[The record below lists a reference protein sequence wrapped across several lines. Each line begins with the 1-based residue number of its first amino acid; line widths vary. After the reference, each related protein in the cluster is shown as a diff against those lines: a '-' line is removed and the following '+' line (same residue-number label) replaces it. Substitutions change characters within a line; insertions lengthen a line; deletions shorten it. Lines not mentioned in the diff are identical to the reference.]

1 MSDFS
6 IIGNRT
12 AMIDAA
18 AKTTGAGKYTDDLSV
33 PGMLVGKILHSPYP
47 HARIRRIDTS
57 RAEKC
62 EGVVAV
68 VVGQDA
74 PNPYGILP
82 VGHDEY
88 ALALDKVRY
97 VGDNVACVVAVSE
110 SIAETALELIDVEY
124 EVLPAY
130 FDPEESMKAVTDLI
144 HDSKP
149 GNLEKDYHHVFGD
162 PDQGFAGADQI
173 AEARFIANEVTH
185 AAMEPH
191 STLASFEIDPHTGKP
206 GRLTVWSST
215 QVPYYLQHKLS
226 LVLEMPMAQIRVI
239 KPLVGG
245 GFGGKSEVIPLEIIA
260 AIAARKAQ
268 AAVKI
273 TYTREEV
280 FWAHRGRP
288 RTIIDLKTGVKK
300 DGRITAVKA
309 RVVQD
314 GGAYCSYGVVTIL
327 YSGALLGAL
336 YDIPNIQYDGYRV
349 LTNKPACGAMR
360 GHGTVNVRFAFESQ
374 LDELALAIG
383 MDPAEIRQRNL
394 LQPPCIT
401 VNGLR
406 VQSYGLPECIE
417 KTVDRS
423 GWKQRK
429 GKLPRGRGLG
439 IACSHYVSGAA
450 NSIIR
455 SDMPHSTVNIK
466 IDRDGGV
473 VVYTGASEIGQG
485 SDTMTA
491 QIAAEVLGCSLPRVR
506 VIAADTDLTPIDIGS
521 YSSRVTFMAGNATLR
536 AASEVKRLIAAAA
549 AKKMGCAA
557 EDLIFR
563 NDQVLRKNAAASV
576 GELADKS
583 VRTTQDEASVS
594 GRVEGQILRGSLQQ
608 KRKEEG
614 PKEKMSFE
622 EAVVAAIDFHGGLT
636 GTGSYAPPQEA
647 RGGKHKGA
655 GVGPSPA
662 YSYSAQV
669 AEVSVDEETGEVVV
683 HKVWAAHDCGRALN
697 PVSVEGQIIGSVW
710 MGMGQALTEEMVWK
724 DGMLMNPGLLEY
736 RSPSSVE
743 SPEVEPIIVESVD
756 PEGPFGAKECSEGSL
771 AATIPAIANAIYDAV
786 GVRLRE
792 SPFTPERVLSALR
805 AKRNARALN
814 LTKVLTRLL
823 RHASANTADRCASK
837 VRARNATRSIHRGEK
852 CRPPRAVP
860 IEPYKVQTAPA
871 QNCRR
876 RNRVSRGTF
885 DACRAWQLARAGSNS
900 HPNHCR
906 RHRFNSIDA
915 AETIRAGAR
924 SRSARNRS
932 AARHP
937 AAARRRR
944 RNRGPHH
951 APRHRA
957 LRLSAPALC
966 GPHRSSGDR
975 GIARTAEHGHHRR

>member
-1 MSDFS
+1 MNDFS
-6 IIGNRT
+6 IIGKPT

-18 AKTTGAGKYTDDLSV
+18 EKTTGAGKYTDDLSV
-33 PGMLVGKILHSPYP
+33 PGMLVGKILHSAYP
-47 HARIRRIDTS
+47 HARIQSIDTS
-57 RAEKC
+57 RAEKLD
-62 EGVVAV
+62 GVVAV
-68 VVGQDA
+68 VIGKDA

-82 VGHDEY
+82 VGHDEH
-88 ALALDKVRY
+88 ALAVDKVRY

-110 SIAETALELIDVEY
+110 AIAEKALELIDVKY

-130 FDPEESMKAVTDLI
+130 FDPEESMKAQTDLI
-144 HDSKP
+144 HDNKP
-149 GNLEKDYHHVFGD
+149 GNLEKDYHHAFGD
-162 PDQGFAGADQI
+162 PDKGFAEADHI

-191 STLASFEIDPHTGKP
+191 STLASFELDPHTGKM

-260 AIAARKAQ
+260 AVAARKAQ
-268 AAVKI
+268 APVKI

-288 RTIIDLKTGVKK
+288 RTIIDLKTGIKS

-336 YDIPNIQYDGYRV
+336 YDIPHIQYDGYRV

-374 LDELALAIG
+374 LDELAAKIG
-383 MDPAEIRQRNL
+383 MDSAEIRQRNL
-394 LQPPCIT
+394 LTPPCIT

-417 KTVDRS
+417 KTVERS

-429 GKLPRGRGLG
+429 GKLPKGRGLG

-491 QIAAEVLGCSLPRVR
+491 QIAAEVLGCSLSRVR

-536 AASEVKRLIAAAA
+536 AADDVKKRITAAA
-549 AKKMGCAA
+549 AKKMNCTA
-557 EDLIFR
+557 EEIVFR
-563 NDQVLRKNAAASV
+563 EDVVFKKGSPAPAVRKDQAEEVEV
-576 GELADKS
+576 
-583 VRTTQDEASVS
+583 TQAGASVS

-614 PKEKMSFE
+614 PKEWLTFE
-622 EAVVAAIDFHGGLT
+622 EAVVAAIDFHGTLT
-636 GTGSYAPPQEA
+636 GTGSYAPPPEA
-647 RGGKHKGA
+647 RGGKHKGG

-669 AEVSVDEETGEVVV
+669 AEVSVDEDTGEVTV

-724 DGMLMNPGLLEY
+724 DGMLMNAGMLEY
-736 RSPSSVE
+736 RSPSSAE
-743 SPEVEPIIVESVD
+743 SPEIEPIIVESID

-786 GVRLRE
+786 GVRLHE
-792 SPFTPERVLSALR
+792 SPFTPERVLAAMR
-805 AKRNARALN
+805 AKKKEKVLN
-814 LTKVLTRLL
+814 LTEGVDPTSPKRFREHGGALCFKGKGPE
-823 RHASANTADRCASK
+823 RHALDP
-837 VRARNATRSIHRGEK
+837 ARR
-852 CRPPRAVP
+852 
-860 IEPYKVQTAPA
+860 
-871 QNCRR
+871 
-876 RNRVSRGTF
+876 
-885 DACRAWQLARAGSNS
+885 
-900 HPNHCR
+900 
-906 RHRFNSIDA
+906 
-915 AETIRAGAR
+915 ET
-924 SRSARNRS
+924 
-932 AARHP
+932 P
-937 AAARRRR
+937 AAV
-944 RNRGPHH
+944 G
-951 APRHRA
+951 
-957 LRLSAPALC
+957 
-966 GPHRSSGDR
+966 GMD
-975 GIARTAEHGHHRR
+975 

>member
-1 MSDFS
+1 MSPEFAV
-6 IIGNRT
+6 IGKPT
-12 AMIDAA
+12 AMVDAA
-18 AKTTGAGKYTDDLSV
+18 EKTTGSGKYTDDLSV

-47 HARIRRIDTS
+47 HARIKAINTS
-57 RAEKC
+57 KAENLN
-62 EGVVAV
+62 GVVAV
-68 VVGQDA
+68 AVGQDA
-74 PNPYGILP
+74 PKTYGILP

-88 ALALDKVRY
+88 PLALDKVRY
-97 VGDNVACVVAVSE
+97 VGDNVACVVATSE
-110 SIAETALELIDVEY
+110 AIAERALELIDVDY
-124 EVLPAY
+124 EVLPGY
-130 FDPEESMKAVTDLI
+130 FDPEDSMKAQSDLI
-144 HDSKP
+144 HDHKP
-149 GNLEKDYHHVFGD
+149 NNIEKDYHHVFGD
-162 PDQGFAGADQI
+162 PERGFGEADQI
-173 AEARFIANEVTH
+173 AEARFISNEVTH

-268 AAVKI
+268 APVKI

-336 YDIPNIQYDGYRV
+336 YDIPNIQFDGYRV

-360 GHGTVNVRFAFESQ
+360 GHGTVNVRFAFETQ
-374 LDELALAIG
+374 LDELASAIG
-383 MDPAEIRQRNL
+383 MDPAEIRRRNL
-394 LQPPCIT
+394 LKPPCIT

-417 KTVDRS
+417 KTVERS
-423 GWKQRK
+423 EWKERQ

-491 QIAAEVLGCSLPRVR
+491 QVAAETLGCSLSRVR
-506 VIAADTDLTPIDIGS
+506 VVAADTDLTPIDIGS

-536 AASEVKRLIAAAA
+536 AANEVKKLIAAAA
-549 AKKMGCAA
+549 AKKMSCDP
-557 EDLIFR
+557 EDVVFR
-563 NDQVLRKNAAASV
+563 QDVVSRKAGGADAVVRSV
-576 GELADKS
+576 EQSSAP
-583 VRTTQDEASVS
+583 SVS

-614 PKEKMSFE
+614 PKDSMTFE
-622 EAVVAAIDFHGGLT
+622 EAVVAAIDFHGALT
-636 GTGSYAPPQEA
+636 GTGSYAPPAEA

-669 AEVSVDEETGEVVV
+669 AEVSVDEDTGEVTV
-683 HKVWAAHDCGRALN
+683 HKVWARLR
-697 PVSVEGQIIGSVW
+697 
-710 MGMGQALTEEMVWK
+710 T
-724 DGMLMNPGLLEY
+724 
-736 RSPSSVE
+736 R
-743 SPEVEPIIVESVD
+743 VEP
-756 PEGPFGAKECSEGSL
+756 G
-771 AATIPAIANAIYDAV
+771 
-786 GVRLRE
+786 
-792 SPFTPERVLSALR
+792 
-805 AKRNARALN
+805 
-814 LTKVLTRLL
+814 
-823 RHASANTADRCASK
+823 
-837 VRARNATRSIHRGEK
+837 
-852 CRPPRAVP
+852 
-860 IEPYKVQTAPA
+860 
-871 QNCRR
+871 
-876 RNRVSRGTF
+876 VSRRPDHWLCVDG
-885 DACRAWQLARAGSNS
+885 DG
-900 HPNHCR
+900 
-906 RHRFNSIDA
+906 
-915 AETIRAGAR
+915 AGAHGR
-924 SRSARNRS
+924 DGLERWHADESRSARISQPILGRV
-932 AARHP
+932 AR
-937 AAARRRR
+937 
-944 RNRGPHH
+944 
-951 APRHRA
+951 
-957 LRLSAPALC
+957 C
-966 GPHRSSGDR
+966 G
-975 GIARTAEHGHHRR
+975 THHR

>member
-1 MSDFS
+1 MSSAMTDFS
-6 IIGNRT
+6 IIGKPT
-12 AMIDAA
+12 AMVDAVW
-18 AKTTGAGKYTDDLSV
+18 KTTGAGKYTDDLSL

-47 HARIRRIDTS
+47 HARIKRIDPS
-57 RAEKC
+57 RAEQL

-68 VVGQDA
+68 VVGTDA

-110 SIAETALELIDVEY
+110 SLAEKALELVDVEY

-130 FDPEESMKAVTDLI
+130 FDPEASMKAQADLI

-149 GNLEKDYHHVFGD
+149 GNVEKDYHHVFGD
-162 PDQGFAGADQI
+162 PEKGFAEADCV
-173 AEARFIANEVTH
+173 AEARFISNEVTH

-191 STLASFEIDPHTGKP
+191 STLASFELDPHTGKL

-226 LVLEMPMAQIRVI
+226 LVLEMPMSQIRVI

-260 AIAARKAQ
+260 AIAARKAK
-268 AAVKI
+268 APVKI

-288 RTIIDLKTGVKK
+288 RTIIDLKTGVKR

-374 LDELALAIG
+374 LDELAATIG
-383 MDPAEIRQRNL
+383 LDPAEIRRRNL
-394 LQPPCIT
+394 LKPPCIT

-406 VQSYGLPECIE
+406 VQSYGLPECIA
-417 KTVDRS
+417 KTVERS
-423 GWKQRK
+423 GWNERR
-429 GKLPRGRGLG
+429 GKLPKGRGLG

-491 QIAAEVLGCSLPRVR
+491 QIAAEALGCSLSRVR
-506 VIAADTDLTPIDIGS
+506 VVAADTDLTPIDIGS

-536 AASEVKRLIAAAA
+536 AAEEVKKLIAAAA
-549 AKKMGCAA
+549 AKKMNCEM

-563 NDQVLRKNAAASV
+563 DDTVVRKNGHVGTAADV
-576 GELADKS
+576 GAGDSQEPCGDGRPRPSGEAGPRSIVD
-583 VRTTQDEASVS
+583 TQPSVS

-608 KRKEEG
+608 KRREEG
-614 PKEKMSFE
+614 PKDWMTFE
-622 EAVVAAIDFHGGLT
+622 EAVVAAIDFHGALI

-647 RGGKHKGA
+647 RGGRHKGA

-669 AEVSVDEETGEVVV
+669 AEVSVDEDTGEVTV

-697 PVSVEGQIIGSVW
+697 PVAVEGQIIGSVW
-710 MGMGQALTEEMVWK
+710 MGMGQALTEEMIWK

-736 RSPSSVE
+736 RSPSAVE
-743 SPEVEPIIVESVD
+743 SPAVEPIIVESID

-786 GVRLRE
+786 GVRLHE
-792 SPFTPERVLSALR
+792 SPFTPERVLAALR
-805 AKRNARALN
+805 TKKNAKALN
-814 LTKVLTRLL
+814 LTEGVDPTSPTRFREHGGSLCFEGRGPE
-823 RHASANTADRCASK
+823 RHALDPSR
-837 VRARNATRSIHRGEK
+837 RG
-852 CRPPRAVP
+852 VP
-860 IEPYKVQTAPA
+860 
-871 QNCRR
+871 
-876 RNRVSRGTF
+876 
-885 DACRAWQLARAGSNS
+885 AGGK
-900 HPNHCR
+900 
-906 RHRFNSIDA
+906 
-915 AETIRAGAR
+915 E
-924 SRSARNRS
+924 
-932 AARHP
+932 
-937 AAARRRR
+937 
-944 RNRGPHH
+944 
-951 APRHRA
+951 
-957 LRLSAPALC
+957 
-966 GPHRSSGDR
+966 
-975 GIARTAEHGHHRR
+975 

>member
-1 MSDFS
+1 
-6 IIGNRT
+6 
-12 AMIDAA
+12 MIDAA
-18 AKTTGAGKYTDDLSV
+18 GKTTGAGKYTDDLFV
-33 PGMLVGKILHSPYP
+33 PGMLIGKILHSPHP
-47 HARIRRIDTS
+47 HARIKRIDAS
-57 RAEKC
+57 RAEQVD
-62 EGVVAV
+62 GVIAV
-68 VVGQDA
+68 VKGKDA

-82 VGHDEY
+82 VGHDEH
-88 ALALDKVRY
+88 ALALDKIRY
-97 VGDNVACVVAVSE
+97 VGDNVACVAAVDE
-110 SIAETALELIDVEY
+110 ATAEKALELIDVEY
-124 EVLPAY
+124 EILPAY
-130 FDPEESMKAVTDLI
+130 FDPEESMKADRDLI
-144 HDSKP
+144 HDNKP
-149 GNLEKDYHHVFGD
+149 HNIEKDYHHVFGD
-162 PDQGFAGADQI
+162 PDQGFVAADHV

-191 STLASFEIDPHTGKP
+191 STLASFELDSQTGRL

-226 LVLEMPMAQIRVI
+226 LVLEMPMSQIRVI

-260 AIAARKAQ
+260 AIAARKAK
-268 AAVKI
+268 APVKI

-288 RTIIDLKTGVKK
+288 RTIIDLKTGVKS

-314 GGAYCSYGVVTIL
+314 GGGYCSYGVVTIL

-374 LDELALAIG
+374 LDELALKIK
-383 MDPAEIRQRNL
+383 MNPAEIRRRNL
-394 LQPPCIT
+394 LQPPCVT

-417 KTVDRS
+417 KVVERS
-423 GWKQRK
+423 GWRDRK
-429 GKLPRGRGLG
+429 GALPRGRGLG

-491 QIAAEVLGCSLPRVR
+491 QIAAEVLGCSLGRVR
-506 VIAADTDLTPIDIGS
+506 VIAADTDITPIDIGS

-536 AASEVKRLIAAAA
+536 AAEEVKKLIAAAA
-549 AKKMGCAA
+549 AKKMGCSVEELVFGSDVIYRSGVSCETGDGAGKDRSPRKSREGRTG
-557 EDLIFR
+557 EDGR
-563 NDQVLRKNAAASV
+563 PYMSSGV
-576 GELADKS
+576 
-583 VRTTQDEASVS
+583 SVS
-594 GRVEGQILRGSLQQ
+594 GRVENQVLRGSLQQ
-608 KRKEEG
+608 KRADEG
-614 PKEKMSFE
+614 PRDSMSFE
-622 EAVVAAIDFHGGLT
+622 EAVVAAIDFHGALT
-636 GTGSYAPPQEA
+636 GTGSYAPPPEA
-647 RGGKHKGA
+647 RGGKHKGG

-669 AEVSVDEETGEVVV
+669 AEVSVDEDTGEVTV

-710 MGMGQALTEEMVWK
+710 MGMGQALTEEMIWK
-724 DGMLMNPGLLEY
+724 DGLLMNPGLLEY

-743 SPEVEPIIVESVD
+743 SPEVEPIIVESID

-786 GVRLRE
+786 GVRLHE
-792 SPFTPERVLSALR
+792 SPFTPERVLAALR
-805 AKRNARALN
+805 AKKNAKALN
-814 LTKVLTRLL
+814 LTEGVDPT
-823 RHASANTADRCASK
+823 DP
-837 VRARNATRSIHRGEK
+837 VRFREHG
-852 CRPPRAVP
+852 
-860 IEPYKVQTAPA
+860 
-871 QNCRR
+871 
-876 RNRVSRGTF
+876 
-885 DACRAWQLARAGSNS
+885 
-900 HPNHCR
+900 
-906 RHRFNSIDA
+906 
-915 AETIRAGAR
+915 GALCFKGKGPE
-924 SRSARNRS
+924 
-932 AARHP
+932 RHP
-937 AAARRRR
+937 ADLV
-944 RNRGPHH
+944 G
-951 APRHRA
+951 
-957 LRLSAPALC
+957 
-966 GPHRSSGDR
+966 
-975 GIARTAEHGHHRR
+975 TE

>member
-1 MSDFS
+1 MTDFS
-6 IIGNRT
+6 IIGKPI
-12 AMIDAA
+12 AMVDAA
-18 AKTTGAGKYTDDLSV
+18 GKTTGSGKYTDDLNL
-33 PGMLVGKILHSPYP
+33 PGMLVGRILHSPFP
-47 HARIRRIDTS
+47 HARIKRIDTS
-57 RAEKC
+57 RAAALD
-62 EGVVAV
+62 GVVAIV
-68 VVGQDA
+68 TGKDA

-82 VGHDEY
+82 VGHDEH

-97 VGDNVACVVAVSE
+97 VGDNVACVAAIDE
-110 SIAETALELIDVEY
+110 ATADQALELIDVEY

-130 FDPEESMKAVTDLI
+130 FDPEESMKAEADLI
-144 HDSKP
+144 HDNKP
-149 GNLEKDYHHVFGD
+149 HNLEKDYHHVFGD
-162 PDQGFAGADQI
+162 PDKGFADADHV

-191 STLASFEIDPHTGKP
+191 STLAQFEIDSQTGKR

-260 AIAARKAQ
+260 AIAAR
-268 AAVKI
+268 AARAPVKI

-288 RTIIDLKTGVKK
+288 RTIIDLKTCVKN

-309 RVVQD
+309 RVIQD

-374 LDELALAIG
+374 LDELAAKINL
-383 MDPAEIRQRNL
+383 DPADIRQRNL
-394 LQPPCIT
+394 LQPPCVT

-417 KTVDRS
+417 KVVERS

-429 GKLPRGRGLG
+429 GKLPRSRGLG

-491 QIAAEVLGCSLPRVR
+491 QIAAETLGCSLGRVKI
-506 VIAADTDLTPIDIGS
+506 VAADTDLTPIDIGS

-536 AASEVKRLIAAAA
+536 AAEQVKKQIAAAA
-549 AKKMGCAA
+549 ARKMSCAP
-557 EDLIFR
+557 EELIFR
-563 NDQVLRKNAAASV
+563 DDSVFRKNGHVGTAAFGRPAEQGS
-576 GELADKS
+576 S
-583 VRTTQDEASVS
+583 ASVS

-608 KRKEEG
+608 KRKDEG
-614 PKEKMSFE
+614 PKDWMTFE
-622 EAVVAAIDFHGGLT
+622 EAVVAAIDFHGALT
-636 GTGSYAPPQEA
+636 GTGSYAPPPEA
-647 RGGKHKGA
+647 RGGKHKGG

-669 AEVSVDEETGEVVV
+669 AEVSVDEETGEVTV

-743 SPEVEPIIVESVD
+743 SPEVEPIIVESID

-786 GVRLRE
+786 GVRLHE
-792 SPFTPERVLSALR
+792 VPFTPERVLAALR
-805 AKRNARALN
+805 AQRGQKKIN
-814 LTKVLTRLL
+814 LTEGI
-823 RHASANTADRCASK
+823 D
-837 VRARNATRSIHRGEK
+837 
-852 CRPPRAVP
+852 P
-860 IEPYKVQTAPA
+860 TAPA
-871 QNCRR
+871 KFREHGG
-876 RNRVSRGTF
+876 SLWFRGK
-885 DACRAWQLARAGSNS
+885 G
-900 HPNHCR
+900 P
-906 RHRFNSIDA
+906 
-915 AETIRAGAR
+915 E
-924 SRSARNRS
+924 
-932 AARHP
+932 RHP
-937 AAARRRR
+937 LDPARRE
-944 RNRGPHH
+944 GP
-951 APRHRA
+951 AEA
-957 LRLSAPALC
+957 A
-966 GPHRSSGDR
+966 GGD
-975 GIARTAEHGHHRR
+975 

>member
-1 MSDFS
+1 MNNHFS
-6 IIGNRT
+6 IIGKPT
-12 AMIDAA
+12 AMVDAA
-18 AKTTGAGKYTDDLSV
+18 EKTTGAGKYTDDLSV

-47 HARIRRIDTS
+47 HARIKQIDTS
-57 RAEKC
+57 RAEKLD
-62 EGVVAV
+62 GVVAV
-68 VVGQDA
+68 VIGKDA

-82 VGHDEY
+82 VGHDEH

-97 VGDNVACVVAVSE
+97 VGDNVACVVATSDA
-110 SIAETALELIDVEY
+110 IADKALELIDVEY

-130 FDPEESMKAVTDLI
+130 FDPEESMRAQSDLI
-144 HDSKP
+144 HDNKP
-149 GNLEKDYHHVFGD
+149 NNLEKDYHHAFGD
-162 PDQGFAGADQI
+162 PDKGFAEADEVL
-173 AEARFIANEVTH
+173 EARFIANEVTH

-191 STLASFEIDPHTGKP
+191 STLASFEVDPHTGKP

-226 LVLEMPMAQIRVI
+226 LVLEMPMQQIRVI

-260 AIAARKAQ
+260 AVAGRKAQ
-268 AAVKI
+268 APVKI

-374 LDELALAIG
+374 LDELAAKIG

-394 LQPPCIT
+394 LQPPCVT

-417 KTVDRS
+417 KAVERS
-423 GWKQRK
+423 GWQQRK

-491 QIAAEVLGCSLPRVR
+491 QIAAESLGCSLSRVR

-536 AASEVKRLIAAAA
+536 AAEDVKKRIAAAA
-549 AKKMGCAA
+549 AKKMVCEPEELVFRDDRVARRNGHVGTVAIGRPA
-557 EDLIFR
+557 E
-563 NDQVLRKNAAASV
+563 QGS
-576 GELADKS
+576 S
-583 VRTTQDEASVS
+583 PSVS

-608 KRKEEG
+608 KRKDEG
-614 PKEKMSFE
+614 PKDSMTFE
-622 EAVVAAIDFHGGLT
+622 EAVVAAIDFHGALT

-669 AEVSVDEETGEVVV
+669 AEVSVDEETGEVTV

-743 SPEVEPIIVESVD
+743 SPEVDPIIVESID

-786 GVRLRE
+786 GVRLHE
-792 SPFTPERVLSALR
+792 SPFTPERVLAALR
-805 AKRNARALN
+805 AKKNAKSLN
-814 LTKVLTRLL
+814 LTEGVDPTQPMRFREHGGSLWFKGKGPE
-823 RHASANTADRCASK
+823 RHALDPS
-837 VRARNATRSIHRGEK
+837 
-852 CRPPRAVP
+852 
-860 IEPYKVQTAPA
+860 
-871 QNCRR
+871 RR
-876 RNRVSRGTF
+876 ES
-885 DACRAWQLARAGSNS
+885 
-900 HPNHCR
+900 
-906 RHRFNSIDA
+906 
-915 AETIRAGAR
+915 
-924 SRSARNRS
+924 
-932 AARHP
+932 P
-937 AAARRRR
+937 AAGGGA
-944 RNRGPHH
+944 
-951 APRHRA
+951 
-957 LRLSAPALC
+957 
-966 GPHRSSGDR
+966 D
-975 GIARTAEHGHHRR
+975 

>member
-1 MSDFS
+1 MSEFS
-6 IIGNRT
+6 IIGKPT
-12 AMIDAA
+12 AMVDAA
-18 AKTTGAGKYTDDLSV
+18 EKTTGAGKYTDDLSL
-33 PGMLVGKILHSPYP
+33 PNMLIGKILHSPYP
-47 HARIRRIDTS
+47 HARLTRIDAS
-57 RAEKC
+57 RAEKLD
-62 EGVVAV
+62 GVVAV
-68 VVGQDA
+68 VVGTDA
-74 PNPYGILP
+74 PKPYGILP
-82 VGHDEY
+82 VGHDEH

-97 VGDNVACVVAVSE
+97 VGDNVACVVAISE
-110 SIAETALELIDVEY
+110 AIAERALELIDVQY

-130 FDPEESMKAVTDLI
+130 FDPEESMKAQTDLI
-144 HDSKP
+144 HDNKP
-149 GNLEKDYHHVFGD
+149 GNLEKDYHHAFGD
-162 PDQGFAGADQI
+162 PDKGFAEADHVL
-173 AEARFIANEVTH
+173 EARFIANEVTH

-191 STLASFEIDPHTGKP
+191 CTLSSFELDPHTGKL

-226 LVLEMPMAQIRVI
+226 LVLEMPMSQIRVI

-260 AIAARKAQ
+260 AVAARKAQ
-268 AAVKI
+268 APVKI

-288 RTIIDLKTGVKK
+288 RTIIDLKTGIKN
-300 DGRITAVKA
+300 DGRFTSVKA

-374 LDELALAIG
+374 LDELAAKIG

-394 LQPPCIT
+394 LKPPCIT

-417 KTVDRS
+417 KTVERS
-423 GWKQRK
+423 GWKQRR
-429 GKLPRGRGLG
+429 GNLPKGRGLG

-455 SDMPHSTVNIK
+455 SDMPHSTVNMK

-491 QIAAEVLGCSLPRVR
+491 QVAAEVLGCSLARVR
-506 VIAADTDLTPIDIGS
+506 IIAADTDLTPIDIGS
-521 YSSRVTFMAGNATLR
+521 YSSRVTFMAGNATMR
-536 AASEVKRLIAAAA
+536 AAEDVKKRIAAAA
-549 AKKMGCAA
+549 ATKMNCAP
-557 EDLIFR
+557 EDLVFR
-563 NDQVLRKNAAASV
+563 DDLVFKKGSAAPVVKKDQAEEMDV
-576 GELADKS
+576 
-583 VRTTQDEASVS
+583 TQAGASVS

-614 PKEKMSFE
+614 PKEWMTFE
-622 EAVVAAIDFHGGLT
+622 EAVVAAIDFHGALT
-636 GTGSYAPPQEA
+636 GTGSYAPPPGA
-647 RGGKHKGA
+647 RGGRHKGG

-669 AEVSVDEETGEVVV
+669 AEVSVDEDTGEVAV

-724 DGMLMNPGLLEY
+724 DGMLMNAGMLEY

-743 SPEVEPIIVESVD
+743 SPEVEPIIVESID

-786 GVRLRE
+786 GVRLHE
-792 SPFTPERVLSALR
+792 SPFTPERVLAALR
-805 AKRNARALN
+805 AKRHSKVLN
-814 LTKVLTRLL
+814 LTEGVDPTSPRRFREHGGSLCFKGKGPE
-823 RHASANTADRCASK
+823 RHALD
-837 VRARNATRSIHRGEK
+837 
-852 CRPPRAVP
+852 P
-860 IEPYKVQTAPA
+860 
-871 QNCRR
+871 
-876 RNRVSRGTF
+876 
-885 DACRAWQLARAGSNS
+885 
-900 HPNHCR
+900 
-906 RHRFNSIDA
+906 
-915 AETIRAGAR
+915 
-924 SRSARNRS
+924 
-932 AARHP
+932 
-937 AAARRRR
+937 ARRE
-944 RNRGPHH
+944 
-951 APRHRA
+951 APM
-957 LRLSAPALC
+957 SAGGA
-966 GPHRSSGDR
+966 D
-975 GIARTAEHGHHRR
+975 

>member
-6 IIGNRT
+6 IIGKPT

-18 AKTTGAGKYTDDLSV
+18 EKTTGAGKYTDDLSL
-33 PGMLVGKILHSPYP
+33 PGMLVGKILHSTYP
-47 HARIRRIDTS
+47 HARIKRIDTTH
-57 RAEKC
+57 AEKLD
-62 EGVVAV
+62 GVVAV
-68 VVGQDA
+68 AIGKDA
-74 PNPYGILP
+74 PKTYGILP

-88 ALALDKVRY
+88 PLALDKVRY

-110 SIAETALELIDVEY
+110 SIADKALELIDVDY

-130 FDPEESMKAVTDLI
+130 FDPEESMKAETDLI
-144 HDSKP
+144 HDNKP
-149 GNLEKDYHHVFGD
+149 NNLEKDYHHVFGD
-162 PDQGFAGADQI
+162 PDKGFTEADEI

-226 LVLEMPMAQIRVI
+226 LVLEMPMQQIRVI

-260 AIAARKAQ
+260 AIAARKAK
-268 AAVKI
+268 APVKI
-273 TYTREEV
+273 TYSREEV

-288 RTIIDLKTGVKK
+288 RTIIDLKTGVKS

-374 LDELALAIG
+374 LDELAARINL
-383 MDPAEIRQRNL
+383 DPAEIRRRNL

-417 KTVDRS
+417 KTVERS
-423 GWKQRK
+423 GWRERK
-429 GKLPRGRGLG
+429 GTLPKGRGLG

-455 SDMPHSTVNIK
+455 SDMPHSTVNVK

-491 QIAAEVLGCSLPRVR
+491 QIAAETLGCSLARVR

-521 YSSRVTFMAGNATLR
+521 YSSRVTFMAGNATMR
-536 AASEVKRLIAAAA
+536 AAGEVKKLIAAAA
-549 AKKMGCAA
+549 SKKMNCAV

-563 NDQVLRKNAAASV
+563 SDTVTRKNGHLHEPCRDGRPRPS
-576 GELADKS
+576 GPREGCTDGTSQPKES
-583 VRTTQDEASVS
+583 SPSVS
-594 GRVEGQILRGSLQQ
+594 GHVEGQILRGSLQQ
-608 KRKEEG
+608 KRKDEG
-614 PKEKMSFE
+614 PKDSLTFE
-622 EAVVAAIDFHGGLT
+622 EAVVAAIDFHGALT
-636 GTGSYAPPQEA
+636 GTGSYAPPPEA
-647 RGGKHKGA
+647 RGGRHKGG

-669 AEVSVDEETGEVVV
+669 AEVSVDEETGEVTV

-736 RSPSSVE
+736 RSPSSIE
-743 SPEVEPIIVESVD
+743 SPAIEPIIVESID

-771 AATIPAIANAIYDAV
+771 AATIPAISNAIYDAV
-786 GVRLRE
+786 GVRLHE
-792 SPFTPERVLSALR
+792 SPFTPERVLAALR
-805 AKRNARALN
+805 AKKNAKQLN
-814 LTKVLTRLL
+814 LTEGV
-823 RHASANTADRCASK
+823 D
-837 VRARNATRSIHRGEK
+837 
-852 CRPPRAVP
+852 P
-860 IEPYKVQTAPA
+860 TAPG
-871 QNCRR
+871 RFR
-876 RNRVSRGTF
+876 EHG
-885 DACRAWQLARAGSNS
+885 GSLCFKGKG
-900 HPNHCR
+900 PE
-906 RHRFNSIDA
+906 RHSLD
-915 AETIRAGAR
+915 
-924 SRSARNRS
+924 
-932 AARHP
+932 P
-937 AAARRRR
+937 ARREAFEGST
-944 RNRGPHH
+944 N
-951 APRHRA
+951 
-957 LRLSAPALC
+957 
-966 GPHRSSGDR
+966 
-975 GIARTAEHGHHRR
+975 

>member
-1 MSDFS
+1 MADYS
-6 IIGNRT
+6 IIGKRI
-12 AMIDAA
+12 AMVDAA
-18 AKTTGAGKYTDDLSV
+18 SKTTGVGKYTDDLNL
-33 PGMLVGKILHSPYP
+33 PGMLVGRILHSPYS
-47 HARIRRIDTS
+47 HARIKRIDTS
-57 RAEKC
+57 RAEKL
-62 EGVVAV
+62 EGVAAV
-68 VVGQDA
+68 VTGKEA

-82 VGHDEY
+82 VGHDEH

-97 VGDNVACVVAVSE
+97 MGDNVACVAAVDE
-110 SIAETALELIDVEY
+110 ATADAALELIDVEY

-130 FDPEESMKAVTDLI
+130 FDPEEAMKAETDLI
-144 HDSKP
+144 HDNKP
-149 GNLEKDYHHVFGD
+149 HNIEKDYHHVFGD
-162 PDQGFAGADQI
+162 PEKGFAEADHV

-185 AAMEPH
+185 AAMEPN
-191 STLASFEIDPHTGKP
+191 STLAAFEIDPHTGQP

-260 AIAARKAQ
+260 AIAAR
-268 AAVKI
+268 AARAPVKI

-288 RTIIDLKTGVKK
+288 RTIIDLKTGVTN

-309 RVVQD
+309 RVIQD

-360 GHGTVNVRFAFESQ
+360 GHGTVNVRYAFESQ
-374 LDELALAIG
+374 LDELGAKINL
-383 MDPAEIRQRNL
+383 DPAEIRQRNL
-394 LQPPCIT
+394 LRPPCVTI
-401 VNGLR
+401 NGLR

-417 KTVDRS
+417 KVVERS

-439 IACSHYVSGAA
+439 IACGHYVSGAA

-491 QIAAEVLGCSLPRVR
+491 QIAAEALGCSLARVKI
-506 VIAADTDLTPIDIGS
+506 VAADTDLTPIDIGS

-536 AASEVKRLIAAAA
+536 AAEEVKKQIASAAAQ
-549 AKKMGCAA
+549 KMNCAP
-557 EDLIFR
+557 EDLVFR
-563 NDQVLRKNAAASV
+563 NDHVSKRDNVGAGVLPVQALY
-576 GELADKS
+576 GEERGRSSLHRPAG
-583 VRTTQDEASVS
+583 EASVS

-608 KRKEEG
+608 KRKDEG
-614 PKEKMSFE
+614 PKDWMTFE
-622 EAVVAAIDFHGGLT
+622 EAVVAAIDFHGALT
-636 GTGSYAPPQEA
+636 GTGSYAPPVEA
-647 RGGKHKGA
+647 RGGKFKGA

-669 AEVSVDEETGEVVV
+669 AEVSVDEETGEVTV

-771 AATIPAIANAIYDAV
+771 AATIPAISNAIYDAV
-786 GVRLRE
+786 GIRLHE
-792 SPFTPERVLSALR
+792 CPFTPERVLAALR
-805 AKRNARALN
+805 ARKNAKLLN
-814 LTKVLTRLL
+814 LTEGV
-823 RHASANTADRCASK
+823 D
-837 VRARNATRSIHRGEK
+837 
-852 CRPPRAVP
+852 P
-860 IEPYKVQTAPA
+860 TAPGRFREHGGA
-871 QNCRR
+871 LWF
-876 RNRVSRGTF
+876 RG
-885 DACRAWQLARAGSNS
+885 RG
-900 HPNHCR
+900 P
-906 RHRFNSIDA
+906 
-915 AETIRAGAR
+915 E
-924 SRSARNRS
+924 
-932 AARHP
+932 RHP
-937 AAARRRR
+937 LDPSRRET
-944 RNRGPHH
+944 
-951 APRHRA
+951 
-957 LRLSAPALC
+957 PAEA
-966 GPHRSSGDR
+966 GGDD
-975 GIARTAEHGHHRR
+975 

>member
-1 MSDFS
+1 MNNFS
-6 IIGNRT
+6 IIGKPT

-18 AKTTGAGKYTDDLSV
+18 EKTTGAGKYTDDLSL
-33 PGMLVGKILHSPYP
+33 PGMLTGKILHSPYP
-47 HARIRRIDTS
+47 HARLNRIDAS
-57 RAEKC
+57 RAQKLA
-62 EGVVAV
+62 GVVAV
-68 VVGQDA
+68 VVGTDA

-88 ALALDKVRY
+88 ALALDKARY
-97 VGDNVACVVAVSE
+97 IGDNVACVVAASE
-110 SIAETALELIDVEY
+110 AVAEKALELIDVDY

-130 FDPEESMKAVTDLI
+130 FDPEESMKAQSDLI
-144 HDSKP
+144 HDNKP
-149 GNLEKDYHHVFGD
+149 QNLEKDYHHVFGD
-162 PDQGFAGADQI
+162 PEKGFAEADHV

-191 STLASFEIDPHTGKP
+191 STLASFEIDPHTGRP

-226 LVLEMPMAQIRVI
+226 LVLEMPMQQIRVI

-268 AAVKI
+268 APVKL

-288 RTIIDLKTGVKK
+288 RTIIDLKTGVKN

-374 LDELALAIG
+374 LDELAVKIG
-383 MDPAEIRQRNL
+383 IDPAEIRRRNL

-417 KTVDRS
+417 RTVEGS
-423 GWKQRK
+423 GWKERK
-429 GKLPRGRGLG
+429 GKLPKGRGLG

-491 QIAAEVLGCSLPRVR
+491 QVAAETLGCSLSRVR
-506 VIAADTDLTPIDIGS
+506 VVAADTDLTPIDIGS

-536 AASEVKRLIAAAA
+536 AAAEVKKLIAAAA
-549 AKKMGCAA
+549 AKKMHCAV
-557 EDLIFR
+557 EELVFRDDLVIR
-563 NDQVLRKNAAASV
+563 KSGHVETAAPGTPGRPADQGSA
-576 GELADKS
+576 
-583 VRTTQDEASVS
+583 ASVS
-594 GRVEGQILRGSLQQ
+594 GHVEGQILRGSLQQ
-608 KRKEEG
+608 KRKDEG
-614 PKEKMSFE
+614 PKDSMTFE
-622 EAVVAAIDFHGGLT
+622 EAVVAAIDFHGALT

-669 AEVSVDEETGEVVV
+669 AEVSVDGETGEVTV

-743 SPEVEPIIVESVD
+743 SPAVKPIIVESVD

-786 GVRLRE
+786 GVRLHE
-792 SPFTPERVLSALR
+792 SPFTPERVLAALR
-805 AKRNARALN
+805 AKESAKALN
-814 LTKVLTRLL
+814 LTEGVDPTSPARFREHGGSLCFKEKGPE
-823 RHASANTADRCASK
+823 RHPLDPSRHDPSRNDPSRHDPSRPESA
-837 VRARNATRSIHRGEK
+837 RGE
-852 CRPPRAVP
+852 VP
-860 IEPYKVQTAPA
+860 
-871 QNCRR
+871 
-876 RNRVSRGTF
+876 
-885 DACRAWQLARAGSNS
+885 AG
-900 HPNHCR
+900 
-906 RHRFNSIDA
+906 
-915 AETIRAGAR
+915 GA
-924 SRSARNRS
+924 
-932 AARHP
+932 
-937 AAARRRR
+937 
-944 RNRGPHH
+944 
-951 APRHRA
+951 
-957 LRLSAPALC
+957 
-966 GPHRSSGDR
+966 D
-975 GIARTAEHGHHRR
+975 